1 MELQTTESELPALGW
16 ETPEKRLENSYSKC
30 RMNQYVD
37 GHYAKYENG
46 KLSVCGI
53 GWALK
58 AAGWTDQELKADQNI
73 GCLIKSITSYKDPS
87 KALDEY
93 GFSKE
98 VAKKQRTCPMPD
110 CVHTGRL
117 RHMLEHLNES
127 HRIPI
132 PNIGKL
138 IPLIL
143 KENTKPKT
151 TIADHLVALKKDIKQ
166 LILAK

>member
-1 MELQTTESELPALGW
+1 MEQSIVEGL
-16 ETPEKRLENSYSKC
+16 ETPEKRIQYAYENC

-58 AAGWTDQELKADQNI
+58 AAGWTDEDLGAQKQNFA
-73 GCLIKSITSYKDPS
+73 CFVKSITNYKDPT

-93 GFSKE
+93 GFTKE
-98 VAKKQRTCPMPD
+98 VARKRRSCPMPD
-110 CVHTGRL
+110 CTHRGGL
-117 RHMLEHLNES
+117 RHILEHVNEA

-143 KENTKPKT
+143 KEDNKPKP
-151 TIADHLVALKKDIKQ
+151 TIADHIKSLKKDIKE